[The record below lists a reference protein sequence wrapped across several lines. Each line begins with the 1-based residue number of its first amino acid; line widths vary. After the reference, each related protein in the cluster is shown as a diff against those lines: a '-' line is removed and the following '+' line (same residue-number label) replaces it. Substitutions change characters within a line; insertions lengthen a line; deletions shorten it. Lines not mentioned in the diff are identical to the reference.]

1 MQPDPVTFV
10 QVLNACASIVAI
22 EEGRHAQE
30 QIIISGWE
38 SMCFLRSGLVDM
50 YAKCGSMED
59 AHRVFNK
66 ILSLGTR

>member
-1 MQPDPVTFV
+1 M
-10 QVLNACASIVAI
+10 LNACASIVAV

-30 QIIISGWE
+30 QIINKWLGVNV
-38 SMCFLRSGLVDM
+38 FLRSGLVDM

-66 ILSLGTR
+66 ILSLGT